1 MFCRDSYPIS
11 MMYFQRFQY
20 FPSEDDAWER
30 SLWRVD
36 WEMFSVIIFSEKE
49 QHNFSNLQSSLA
61 SFEFNISL
69 FEICLIEKVFQHL
82 RSLLK
87 FLNSPKS
94 NQLLKLLKE
103 IGTFEFYLI
112 KSLNQICPEFERLST
127 ATDGNVRWHLEL
139 FHRDNLGLAK
149 REIAGVD

>member
-1 MFCRDSYPIS
+1 MIPQKMYLTKKVKRKSPRRILTQRRLLRKGVICLIS
-11 MMYFQRFQY
+11 KTSFRTNSKCYHRIIKLELNI
-20 FPSEDDAWER
+20 FP
-30 SLWRVD
+30 
-36 WEMFSVIIFSEKE
+36 
-49 QHNFSNLQSSLA
+49 
-61 SFEFNISL
+61 

-112 KSLNQICPEFERLST
+112 KSLYQICPKFERLST
-127 ATDGNVRWHLEL
+127 ATDGNVR
-139 FHRDNLGLAK
+139 
-149 REIAGVD
+149 

>member
-1 MFCRDSYPIS
+1 MVPGSRRLD
-11 MMYFQRFQY
+11 MKR
-20 FPSEDDAWER
+20 
-30 SLWRVD
+30 
-36 WEMFSVIIFSEKE
+36 IIFSEKE

-94 NQLLKLLKE
+94 NQLLRSVR
-103 IGTFEFYLI
+103 IVSHVFTFYL
-112 KSLNQICPEFERLST
+112 N
-127 ATDGNVRWHLEL
+127 
-139 FHRDNLGLAK
+139 
-149 REIAGVD
+149 